1 VLSELF
7 LRVFCVFRALAAAC
21 KNLPL
26 SYCHANATTAVALP
40 RRSQREFTCS
50 DFASRGEKN
59 NRQMKTMFE
68 GELSPSHEQLKG
80 YQETFLDFIQHGMEV
95 QRSAKMLVGPCNINL
110 QKIQNQ

>member
-1 VLSELF
+1 
-7 LRVFCVFRALAAAC
+7 
-21 KNLPL
+21 
-26 SYCHANATTAVALP
+26 
-40 RRSQREFTCS
+40 
-50 DFASRGEKN
+50 
-59 NRQMKTMFE
+59 MKTMFE